1 MILSLYPAN
10 KRIKS
15 RNSNINAILITP
27 FVRSAAVQSN
37 SSNASSWDCKT
48 GKVFNNLSEFMV
60 RKTPSSLLKHF
71 IKINYYSIIINN
83 NSIVKVS

>member
-10 KRIKS
+10 SRIKS

-27 FVRSAAVQSN
+27 LLRSDELQSN

-48 GKVFNNLSEFMV
+48 GNVFNNFSEFMV
-60 RKTPSSLLKHF
+60 RKTPSSLLK
-71 IKINYYSIIINN
+71 KNYKHNLIQI
-83 NSIVKVS
+83 

>member
-10 KRIKS
+10 NLIRS
-15 RNSNINAILITP
+15 RNSNIKAMFITP

-48 GKVFNNLSEFMV
+48 GNVFNNLSEFMV
-60 RKTPSSLLKHF
+60 RKTPSSLLKNNYKY
-71 IKINYYSIIINN
+71 KINYKLYDAFYN
-83 NSIVKVS
+83 